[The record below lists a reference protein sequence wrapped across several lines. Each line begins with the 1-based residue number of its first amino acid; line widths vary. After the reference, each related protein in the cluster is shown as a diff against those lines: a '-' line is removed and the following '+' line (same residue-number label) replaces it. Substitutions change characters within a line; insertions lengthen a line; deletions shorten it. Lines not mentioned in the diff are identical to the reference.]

1 MPTSGDEAA
10 DPIVLDTSAY
20 SRLRAGNAEVL
31 SLLARTPLVYL
42 PVIVVGELE
51 AAFAWGSR
59 RAENEAM
66 LTEFLDETFVQVID
80 VDRSTAYRYGQLIG
94 ALRKAGT
101 PIPSN
106 DVWIAA
112 VAAGTDGTLVTFD
125 RDFARIPGLRCVL
138 LD

>member
-1 MPTSGDEAA
+1 
-10 DPIVLDTSAY
+10 
-20 SRLRAGNAEVL
+20 
-31 SLLARTPLVYL
+31 
-42 PVIVVGELE
+42 
-51 AAFAWGSR
+51 
-59 RAENEAM
+59 M

-94 ALRKAGT
+94 TLRKAGT

-112 VAAGTDGTLVTFD
+112 VASGTDGALVTFD